1 MKNCGRWKSI
11 REICQGISDGQNHM
25 TAAIRRWRGNQ
36 RYRQK
41 EARAMK
47 IYAVKNDKD
56 SYPNI
61 GNGLLEV
68 SESRPT
74 FFRLVGNNRNY
85 PYRDFTFYDRNGVQI
100 PKQFLRA

>member
-1 MKNCGRWKSI
+1 
-11 REICQGISDGQNHM
+11 
-25 TAAIRRWRGNQ
+25 
-36 RYRQK
+36 
-41 EARAMK
+41 MK

-74 FFRLVGNNRNY
+74 FFRLAGSNRHY
-85 PYRDFTFYDRNGVQI
+85 PYRDFTFYDRTGAPI
-100 PKQFLRA
+100 LKQFFESVRKEWM

>member
-1 MKNCGRWKSI
+1 
-11 REICQGISDGQNHM
+11 M
-25 TAAIRRWRGNQ
+25 TAAIRQWRRSQ
-36 RYRQK
+36 RYVQK
-41 EARAMK
+41 EVRAMK

-61 GNGLLEV
+61 GDGLLEV

-74 FFRLVGNNRNY
+74 FFRLVGSNRHY
-85 PYRDFTFYDRNGVQI
+85 PYRDFTFYDRNGVTI